1 MDFFKQIK
9 TVLKQ
14 LSSYTVPCCFV
25 HGALFFTPTVYAMSV
40 SEAVH
45 QGLAIH
51 PGVRSAMA
59 EVERADAEVD
69 MSKGGYFPALDMKG
83 GPSTA
88 SSDPLTYNITISQ
101 MVYDWGRVESKVDS
115 ASATLRKQT
124 ENLLVVRE
132 NVALEIAE
140 TYLDVLAGSLRV
152 QAAEEYLERLETLRK
167 LTHERELGGYSD
179 GSETART
186 ELTLGRAKEQLAL
199 EKGKLRDSEAQYR
212 IQVGEEPVNL
222 TLPPFEPWE
231 KVMPT
236 DEISLD
242 DLIIQ
247 SPQYRKASEDVA
259 VAEAG
264 LQGAKAALLPQLRLE
279 GMAMRRP
286 IGGHMQSDEI
296 ASLSFS
302 MDPFQGLSNFKRAD
316 AEAQRV
322 QSAQGTL
329 ENTLRESKRKIRSWI
344 ETGEALKWRLE
355 AFEGQVAKAAEVRA
369 LYNEQFKVGKR
380 NIVDLLNVEN
390 ESFEAQRQRVA
401 AITEWERLQY
411 RSIALLGQLVPLLE
425 GRLPGV
431 SNHE

>member
-1 MDFFKQIK
+1 MAFFKQIK

-14 LSSYTVPCCFV
+14 LSPYAVPCCLV
-25 HGALFFTPTVYAMSV
+25 HGALFFTPAAYAISV

-45 QGLAIH
+45 QGLSTH

-88 SSDPLTYNITISQ
+88 SSDPLTYNITVSQ

-132 NVALEIAE
+132 NAALEIAE

-152 QAAEEYLERLETLRK
+152 QAAEEYLERLESLRK
-167 LTHERELGGYSD
+167 LTHARQVGGYSD

-186 ELTLGRAKEQLAL
+186 ELALGRAKGQLAL
-199 EKGKLRDSEAQYR
+199 ERGKLRDAEAQYR
-212 IQVGEEPVNL
+212 IQVGEEPINL

-231 KVMPT
+231 RIMPT
-236 DEISLD
+236 DEMALD

-286 IGGHMQSDEI
+286 VGGRMQSDEI

-322 QSAQGTL
+322 QAAQGTL
-329 ENTLRESKRKIRSWI
+329 DNTLRESKRKIRSWI

-355 AFEGQVAKAAEVRA
+355 AFESQLAKAAEVRA

-380 NIVDLLNVEN
+380 NVVDMLNVEN

-425 GRLPGV
+425 GRLA
-431 SNHE
+431 SDTQHE